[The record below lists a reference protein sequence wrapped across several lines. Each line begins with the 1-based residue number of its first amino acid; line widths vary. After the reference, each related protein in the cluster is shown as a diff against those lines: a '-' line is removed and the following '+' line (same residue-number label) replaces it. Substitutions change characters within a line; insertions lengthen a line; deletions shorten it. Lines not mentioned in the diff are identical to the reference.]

1 MVSKY
6 PLYDYQ
12 QQMCADIRQAWQQHT
27 APLSDTRS
35 TCVDIIPVM
44 PTGSGK
50 TRTMAEFGHAAGG
63 IKLYQAHRRE
73 LVGQIA
79 LAIAK
84 ENLPHRVIGDKS
96 LINFITDQQIEKL
109 GYTTYSPTS
118 DIVVVSAQTLA
129 NRNRERWWDD
139 VEYFFSD
146 EGHHGLRD
154 SVWGKNRVK
163 FPMAKGL
170 WPTATPIR
178 ADGAGLGRH
187 ADGFADAMII
197 GPDMRNLIHRQKL
210 ADYDLVMDETD
221 IELSKVAVSNA
232 TGDYVNPQLVK
243 ALKESRIVGDTVDSY
258 LQYASGRLAVVFTAD
273 VDLAES
279 TAKEFRDRGISAEAI
294 SARNTDKERADIGRR
309 FERRQTLVL
318 VNCDLLGEG
327 YDVPGIEVC
336 IMDRPTE
343 SYGLFVQQWGRA
355 LRYLAGKRALI
366 IDKVGNARKF
376 MARGFPL
383 PDNHHAW
390 TLDRR
395 DRAGKAGK
403 TTGDGNRVCDNIP
416 ACGYPYDSALDSC
429 PWCGHT
435 PEKQIRTGPDRV
447 DGDLRLLTYEEL
459 QLLQKQL
466 VAVSQDA
473 DAVKNRM
480 LAAGAPSIVALSA
493 AKNIRTRT
501 EAREQLQAAINT
513 WAGMRRDLGYTESEA
528 YTEFYRTFGVDTISA
543 QLGTAAEMI
552 KLSEAIKAC

>member
-1 MVSKY
+1 
-6 PLYDYQ
+6 
-12 QQMCADIRQAWQQHT
+12 
-27 APLSDTRS
+27 
-35 TCVDIIPVM
+35 
-44 PTGSGK
+44 
-50 TRTMAEFGHAAGG
+50 MAEFGHAPGG
-63 IKLYQAHRRE
+63 MKLYQAHRRE

-96 LINFITDQQIEKL
+96 LINFITDHQIEKL

-118 DIVVVSAQTLA
+118 DIVVVSAQTLI

-154 SVWGKNRVK
+154 SVWGKNRLK
-163 FPMAKGL
+163 FPEAKGL

-187 ADGFADAMII
+187 ADGFGDALII
-197 GPDMRNLIHRQKL
+197 GPDMRSLIRQQRL

-221 IELSKVAVSNA
+221 IELSKVAISAA
-232 TGDYVNPQLVK
+232 TGDYVNLQLVK

-258 LQYASGRLAVVFTAD
+258 LQYAAGRLTVVFTAD

-279 TAKEFRDRGISAEAI
+279 TAKEFRDRGITAECI
-294 SARNTDKERADIGRR
+294 SARNTDKERAYIGRR
-309 FERRQTLVL
+309 FERRQTMVL

-327 YDVPGIEVC
+327 YDVPGIEVA

-355 LRYLAGKRALI
+355 LRYMPGKRALI

-395 DRAGKAGK
+395 EKGGKGGK
-403 TTGDGNRVCDNIP
+403 SVSDGNTICGNVP
-416 ACGYPYDSALDSC
+416 ACGFPYAATEPCC
-429 PWCGHT
+429 PWCGHAPKKQERSG
-435 PEKQIRTGPDRV
+435 PERV

-466 VAVSQDA
+466 HAVTQDA
-473 DAVKNRM
+473 DAVRDRM
-480 LAAGAPSIVALSA
+480 LAAGAPSIAAMSA
-493 AKNIRTRT
+493 AKNIRARS
-501 EAREQLQAAINT
+501 EARDALVAAINI
-513 WAGMRRDLGYTESEA
+513 WAGLRRDLGYSESDA
-528 YTEFYRTFGVDTISA
+528 YTEFYKVFGVDTMSC
-543 QLGTAAEMI
+543 QLGTASEMI
-552 KLSEAIKAC
+552 KLTERVASGC